1 MAQTN
6 CRVFCNTAVIITYL
20 RVNVKRNTE
29 KRNPAHKADILSH
42 GAYCH
47 SVRIIRNCFIFMP
60 YGILSRRGRA
70 AKRAQYSKH
79 TPRKRL
85 LKEHFTQRQLPR
97 VILNIQKR
105 TPIYHQ
111 RPFLLFRIHPAG
123 FSTGSSKAKEA
134 APRRVLRKL
143 GELRSPLPEGNAR
156 MGSPL
161 KPCRRNRRAP
171 SSP

>member
-6 CRVFCNTAVIITYL
+6 CRVYFHTAVIITYL

-47 SVRIIRNCFIFMP
+47 SVRIIRNCFVFMP

-105 TPIYHQ
+105 TPIFHQ
-111 RPFLLFRIHPAG
+111 RPFLLFMMGFQRDSVPLAG
-123 FSTGSSKAKEA
+123 FNMKKQVSSCLAEPIMDHREA
-134 APRRVLRKL
+134 IQIRL
-143 GELRSPLPEGNAR
+143 
-156 MGSPL
+156 
-161 KPCRRNRRAP
+161 CRRNRRAP